1 MVTHIEKQWKTGAV
15 IQLFYSMHFN
25 IRKKTRL
32 VFLAVWLSCRSS
44 GKQFPSHRTS
54 LQGDRY
60 WMAPTTGDKPVRTL
74 VRLAFQTKQPRYLSI
89 WLIIIYSPIEG
100 FKIFL
105 AELLWSR
112 TRTAQ
117 AQSQQKLS
125 DTFRIVPHHCWSA
138 HWRQEWLYWNKSC
151 RIWAPE
157 SLPCCCMFR

>member
-1 MVTHIEKQWKTGAV
+1 MVTHIEKQWKPGAV

-74 VRLAFQTKQPRYLSI
+74 VRLAFQTKQPRYLKH
-89 WLIIIYSPIEG
+89 LINHHLFTYWGLLNLPSWTALVQDTHSSGSVTTEAVWYIQDCSPP
-100 FKIFL
+100 
-105 AELLWSR
+105 LLISTLEAR
-112 TRTAQ
+112 VTVL
-117 AQSQQKLS
+117 K
-125 DTFRIVPHHCWSA
+125 
-138 HWRQEWLYWNKSC
+138 
-151 RIWAPE
+151 
-157 SLPCCCMFR
+157 